1 MNIHHQHGTSVLN
14 DFNQDLVNVGKYTY
28 GGLNVLTFSPDGH
41 LNIGHFCSIAGNVT
55 FIPGGDHYVD
65 HISSFP
71 FKAHVVKNDFSE
83 ATTKGD
89 IIIGDDV
96 WIGQNAVILSGVTIG
111 QGAVVAAGAVVS
123 KDVPPYAIVGGVP
136 AKVLKFRFSDEICKE
151 LFKIDYGQL
160 TEEQIKLHIDELYT
174 KIETL
179 EDAKRL
185 TAWMPHKE
193 CKWTDR

>member
-1 MNIHHQHGTSVLN
+1 M
-14 DFNQDLVNVGKYTY
+14 
-28 GGLNVLTFSPDGH
+28 
-41 LNIGHFCSIAGNVT
+41 
-55 FIPGGDHYVD
+55 D